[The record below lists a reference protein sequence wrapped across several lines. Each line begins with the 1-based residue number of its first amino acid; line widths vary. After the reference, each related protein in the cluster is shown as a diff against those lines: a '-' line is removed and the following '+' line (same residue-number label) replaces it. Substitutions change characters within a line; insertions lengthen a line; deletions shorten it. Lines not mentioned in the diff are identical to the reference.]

1 MRVALAAEGTRGD
14 VYPML
19 ALGESLL
26 AEGHQVVL
34 CAPPDFRQA
43 AEERGI
49 EHRAVGIGVR
59 DYLTAHAD
67 ALAGG
72 NWAALRA
79 GNRYFAETVQAQ
91 FRELPEAA
99 GDADWIFGAGV
110 QAAAASVAELRG
122 IPYRYIIYCP
132 SLLPSADH
140 APALLPTQSM
150 PRWANRLAWGLA
162 GVSINR
168 LLGRPINRERAA
180 RGLAA
185 ARDAYRHVI
194 SARPVLAADEELG
207 PAPRDCPFEVEQIP
221 CLHPLGGPALPPKL
235 EAFLDQGEPPVY
247 LGFGS
252 MTDPDPA
259 ATTRQLVQ
267 ALGGL
272 GRRAIIAEGWAGL
285 GAGPLPEGVL
295 AIGPVC
301 HDRLFPRL
309 AAAVHHGGAGT
320 TTTAARAGIPQIIV
334 PHLMDQFYWA
344 KRVSALGL
352 GPPALPRTRLD
363 ASRLTEVL
371 AATLDNELVA
381 ERARALGERLR
392 ARKRADTATR
402 RLAELVEVGAQ
413 S

>member
-1 MRVALAAEGTRGD
+1 MRIALATEGTRGD

-19 ALGESLL
+19 ALGESLR
-26 AEGHQVVL
+26 AEGHEVVL
-34 CAPPDFRQA
+34 CAPPDFRLA

-49 EHRAVGIGVR
+49 EHRAVGVSIR

-72 NWAALRA
+72 NWAALREGRRFLEA
-79 GNRYFAETVQAQ
+79 SVEAQ

-99 GDADWIFGAGV
+99 GDADGILGAGV
-110 QAAAASVAELRG
+110 QAAAASVAQLRA

-140 APALLPTQSM
+140 APAFLPMQSM
-150 PRWANRLAWGLA
+150 PRWANRLVWGVMGVFFNRILGRLIHRGRRSLGLA
-162 GVSINR
+162 
-168 LLGRPINRERAA
+168 PAP
-180 RGLAA
+180 
-185 ARDAYRHVI
+185 DAYRHVI
-194 SARPVLAADEELG
+194 SDRPVLAADEELG
-207 PAPRDCPFEVEQIP
+207 PVPPDCPFEVEQIP

-235 EAFLDQGEPPVY
+235 EAFLDQGEAPVY

-259 ATTRQLVQ
+259 TTTQRVLD
-267 ALGGL
+267 ALSGL
-272 GRRAIIAEGWAGL
+272 GRRAIIDEGWAGL

-301 HDRLFPRL
+301 HARLFPRL

-320 TTTAARAGIPQIIV
+320 TTTAARAGVPQIIV
-334 PHLMDQFYWA
+334 PHVMDQFYWA

-352 GPPALPRTRLD
+352 GPPALPRTRLT
-363 ASRLTEVL
+363 AKRLAQVL
-371 AATLDNELVA
+371 AATLDNELLA

-402 RLAELVEVGAQ
+402 RFGEEMRAGARP
-413 S
+413 